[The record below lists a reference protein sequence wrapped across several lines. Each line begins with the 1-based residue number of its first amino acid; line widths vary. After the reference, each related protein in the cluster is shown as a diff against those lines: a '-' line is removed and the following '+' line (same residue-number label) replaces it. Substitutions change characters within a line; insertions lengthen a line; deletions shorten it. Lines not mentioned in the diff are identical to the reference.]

1 MQENILIKDKRVEII
16 KLLLLL
22 LLLLL
27 LPPPLVLICKNSF
40 KTKKKGDS
48 QIVEEIKKKIPK
60 SMKMIIKNLVTQR
73 SESDMY

>member
-16 KLLLLL
+16 KLLLL